1 MAKAARLAK
10 KGEDKV
16 ERLAGSWISEI
27 DAALK
32 REDTWRTQGKKVVQR
47 YRDERDAKATD
58 NRVNILWANTEVL
71 KSALYARTAKP
82 DVRRR
87 FPDAKRGNTASRY
100 AAETVERGLIY
111 CADAYDVDTP
121 IMGAVED
128 SLLPGRG
135 VIWVSYD
142 PEIEGEEIVEQ
153 ALKLEYVYWEDFCH
167 GLARRWCDVPWV
179 ARRHGMR
186 KSEFD
191 AKFPNVTQLKGFT
204 ADYEIEDA
212 GGKKAETSE
221 KDKFVE
227 VWEVWNKATK
237 ERLYVAR
244 GYREVLKADED
255 PLGLTG
261 FFPCPQPL
269 YSVTTT
275 DRLTPEP
282 EFRLYQDQANELDN
296 VSNRI
301 SKLIEQLRWRGVYDA
316 GMPESDVLKNIAS
329 AGDGEFLPHQNFQA
343 IRDKGGIDAAFG
355 FMPIDRIIM
364 VVRDLYT
371 QRAQMIQTIYEI
383 TGISDIVRGATDPR
397 ETKGAQQL
405 KAQFGSMRMQRRQRD
420 VQRFIRDAYRMK
432 AEIIAEHFTQETLAE
447 ITALDLPTKQEQA
460 MLRMRQMTAALP
472 APSPAQAPM
481 QAPPMAAGGAPAPMQ
496 GGAPPAPQQP
506 PQAMPQQ
513 QPPQMGGNVIPM
525 PQRAPSE
532 NGPRTQTD
540 RATGA
545 TWEDVMAI
553 LRSDKMRGY
562 RIDIETDS
570 TVMEDAQTQKA
581 ERTEFMAAFQTAMAG
596 AYQAAIAAPMTLP
609 LIKESV
615 LFLMRTYKVGR
626 SMEQQVEDVFD
637 ELAENPPAPPP
648 EQGGKAAPPDDG
660 AKLALE
666 DKKIEQEGMFKTGQ
680 LKLDSEK
687 LELEREKM
695 EREAA
700 MREQERSDAGLPA
713 GHQIVAM
720 AEQVMQQTGAIS
732 QALAGIAQR
741 LEQQGQQIDALVG
754 HVQAPVEVIKDA
766 SGRAIGVRKG
776 MLTQTVV
783 RGPDGRPVGLQ

>member
-27 DAALK
+27 DTALK
-32 REDTWRTQGKKVVQR
+32 REQTWREQAKKVVQR
-47 YRDERDAKATD
+47 YRDERDARATD

-121 IMGAVED
+121 IMASVED
-128 SLLPGRG
+128 MLLPGRG
-135 VIWVSYD
+135 SAWVSYD

-153 ALKLEYVYWEDFCH
+153 ALKLEYIYWEDFCH

-186 KSEFD
+186 KSAFE

-212 GGKKAETSE
+212 GGRKAETSE

-227 VWEVWNKATK
+227 VWEVWNKPTK

-275 DRLTPEP
+275 DRLIPEP
-282 EFRLYQDQANELDN
+282 EFLLYQDQARELDS

-316 GMPESDVLKNIAS
+316 AIPEADILKNIAS

-355 FMPIDRIIM
+355 FMPIDRIIT
-364 VVRDLYT
+364 VVRELYA

-405 KAQFGSMRMQRRQRD
+405 KAQFGSMRMQKRQRD
-420 VQRFIRDAYRMK
+420 VQRFIRDLYRMK

-447 ITALDLPTKQEQA
+447 ITQLDLPTKQEQA
-460 MLRMRQMTAALP
+460 ALRMKQMAAALP
-472 APSPAQAPM
+472 APAQAP
-481 QAPPMAAGGAPAPMQ
+481 QGGPPMAAGGMPAPMP
-496 GGAPPAPQQP
+496 GSAPAGP
-506 PQAMPQQ
+506 P
-513 QPPQMGGNVIPM
+513 QPPQMGGNVVPM

-532 NGPRTQTD
+532 NGPRNQSD
-540 RATGA
+540 RASGP

-581 ERTEFMAAFQTAMAG
+581 ERTEFMAAFQQAMAG
-596 AYQAAIAAPMTLP
+596 AYQAAITAPMTLP

-615 LFLMRTYKVGR
+615 LFLMRTYKAGR

-637 ELAENPPAPPP
+637 ELADNPPAPPP
-648 EQGGKAAPPDDG
+648 EQGGKAPPQEDG

-666 DKKIEQEGMFKTGQ
+666 NKKVEQEGMYKTGQ

-687 LELEREKM
+687 LALEREKM
-695 EREAA
+695 DREAA
-700 MREQERSDAGLPA
+700 MREQERADAGLPA
-713 GHQIVAM
+713 GHQIMTM

-776 MLTQTVV
+776 TLTQTVV
-783 RGPDGRPVGLQ
+783 RGPDGHPVGLQ